1 MTDIERAIKHF
12 ENVRD
17 GAMVVLDSFG
27 HKPNENPSLYK
38 RRKLNAE
45 LAISALEKQI
55 PKKPILDV
63 IFPSGVEW
71 YLCPVCNHNG
81 IEKVGCYCHNCG
93 QALDWGDS
101 NGN

>member
-27 HKPNENPSLYK
+27 YKPNENPTLYK

-45 LAISALEKQI
+45 LAISALEKQM
-55 PKKPILDV
+55 PKKPTIDKDGCL
-63 IFPSGVEW
+63 
-71 YLCPVCNHNG
+71 VCGNCGSYEG
-81 IEKVGCYCHNCG
+81 IRTETNFIDGFCWECG
-93 QALDWGDS
+93 QALDWSDTE
-101 NGN
+101 

>member
-27 HKPNENPSLYK
+27 YKPNENPTLYK

-55 PKKPILDV
+55 PKKPLEYGENWFTCPNCQTDV
-63 IFPSGVEW
+63 FVE
-71 YLCPVCNHNG
+71 VHEDHAHR
-81 IEKVGCYCHNCG
+81 IVCG
-93 QALDWGDS
+93 QALDWGEII
-101 NGN
+101 